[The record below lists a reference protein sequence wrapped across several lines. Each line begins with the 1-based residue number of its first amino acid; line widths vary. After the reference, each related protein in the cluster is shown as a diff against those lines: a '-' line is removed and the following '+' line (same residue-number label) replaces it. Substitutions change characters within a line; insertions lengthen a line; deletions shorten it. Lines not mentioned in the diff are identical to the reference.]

1 MISEAFDL
9 NVNGVSFGV
18 CCYRIEQ
25 DRDTQ
30 QKKYTFVDANQAFFT
45 CTGYE
50 REFFEQQDAVLEQIL
65 AENEQAEFRRQIVLA
80 EQYPGVPY
88 GNIGEIIMQDGTR
101 KHLKWNVRCVK
112 KVDGTCELL
121 FSCTSVN
128 LLIKTQRELLDRLNK
143 EKSEHQRVVDLIKE
157 LPFGVAVVRGN
168 EGYQFEVA
176 NETFLKMTGCDESS
190 VTTGQAYL
198 ASYIYKEDFCVLE
211 DAIECCKL
219 HKSAEE
225 FELRMQTAD
234 GELRWEL
241 LQCQLYYYKDAI
253 PYYMIASWDI
263 HERKEL
269 EDELKL
275 LEEQYRML
283 EEVTDEFP
291 FEYDVEQQHFRIP
304 HKYRKIG
311 KIKDDRQTY
320 MSMEQM
326 LSDICPE
333 DRSAFEQMLQVA
345 TEEERTGTID
355 YRMNVSPEGE
365 DVVYNWYRTVYRS
378 IPGPHKDII
387 RVIGRSYDISS
398 DRRIQEK
405 LSEEMRLDPLTRLLN
420 KVAAGEEVKK
430 FISEKP
436 GGTQV
441 LFLIDID
448 NFKRVND
455 SFGHTVGDTVISD
468 IAQWIRENFSE
479 KDIVGR
485 VGGDEFLVFMKD
497 TTLDAAVQKAKALC
511 DGSGKQLIGDD
522 AVVNVTLSVGVSVY
536 GVDGEDYSSLFQM
549 ADRAM
554 YHIKRNGKNSYSL
567 AQDEINK
574 EYDGSRREKQVDSAF
589 ERNLDVDKD
598 FMNVAFRLLS
608 HARDMNGSLNVL
620 LEQIG
625 KKYHLDMVSVF
636 EYEDHSL
643 DMVLT
648 NYWSNFGQ
656 VYEKSILPRSIAA
669 FEQAGPEEFVLV
681 EETAEGQPILLY
693 ENWNT
698 GDDRIK
704 RLAGIKFEYGSGHTG
719 CLFLGVKDP
728 KRVFGEAERMTHCE
742 LSRVVSVFVTL
753 RNKLSDDQKEIWHL
767 QSRDRLTGLYNLE
780 TFRKKVEELFAW
792 EKKEPSGSTY
802 ALVHVDIN
810 NFSYVNE
817 NFGQIVGDNILKE
830 FGTAVGKLSQVP
842 YASRMYSDYF
852 ILLVWGESREEVCKN
867 IETGKVYFEH
877 QQKKKYPAAGMRFSV
892 GVYFLDDFE
901 ESFEVM
907 LENANLARKH
917 AKELLSTKICIYQ
930 EQLRAKRDDEI
941 QVTGRFYG
949 ALQRGEFELFLQ
961 PKFLLNEKRIY
972 GAEALA
978 RWRMPDGELISPT
991 KFIPPLENIGYIV
1004 DLDFYILE
1012 QLLRVMRRWKRAGKE
1027 LFTISTNFSR
1037 KHFENGGDDFIERLE
1052 NTMQRYG
1059 IKPKYIEIEITEGVI
1074 AENLQELKQC
1084 LEELEKLGYR
1094 IAIDDFGTG
1103 YSSLSVLLEIPADV
1117 IKIDKSFTD
1126 RISLEEQR
1134 KFVSHM
1140 GDFIHSAKEEV
1151 IFEGI
1156 ETEEQ
1161 MKFLSDCGFKY
1172 GQGYLVDRPI
1182 TVEEFEKKYI

>member
-101 KHLKWNVRCVK
+101 RHLKWNVRCVK

-143 EKSEHQRVVDLIKE
+143 EKSEHQRVVDLIRE

-608 HARDMNGSLNVL
+608 HARDMNDSLNVL

-892 GVYFLDDFE
+892 GAYFLDDFE

-949 ALQRGEFELFLQ
+949 ALQRG
-961 PKFLLNEKRIY
+961 
-972 GAEALA
+972 
-978 RWRMPDGELISPT
+978 
-991 KFIPPLENIGYIV
+991 
-1004 DLDFYILE
+1004 
-1012 QLLRVMRRWKRAGKE
+1012 
-1027 LFTISTNFSR
+1027 
-1037 KHFENGGDDFIERLE
+1037 
-1052 NTMQRYG
+1052 G
-1059 IKPKYIEIEITEGVI
+1059 I
-1074 AENLQELKQC
+1074 
-1084 LEELEKLGYR
+1084 
-1094 IAIDDFGTG
+1094 
-1103 YSSLSVLLEIPADV
+1103 
-1117 IKIDKSFTD
+1117 
-1126 RISLEEQR
+1126 
-1134 KFVSHM
+1134 
-1140 GDFIHSAKEEV
+1140 
-1151 IFEGI
+1151 
-1156 ETEEQ
+1156 
-1161 MKFLSDCGFKY
+1161 
-1172 GQGYLVDRPI
+1172 
-1182 TVEEFEKKYI
+1182 